1 VQPDFSAALPLA
13 ATSSALVDDV
23 TLRLIGDNVNT
34 ALKMQIQTAVDSIL
48 IPQLNKAGSNQGAI
62 DNAKKNRV
70 NTAVLL
76 TLASPE
82 FIAQK

>member
-1 VQPDFSAALPLA
+1 MLFRS
-13 ATSSALVDDV
+13 
-23 TLRLIGDNVNT
+23 
-34 ALKMQIQTAVDSIL
+34 
-48 IPQLNKAGSNQGAI
+48 KAGSNQGAI
-62 DNAKKNRV
+62 DAATKNRV